1 MQDSMIVFN
10 FQGEMNLFLIQFEYW
25 WHFIIFSF
33 FINDPGILE
42 MIDYLLRISED
53 ILNIQEK

>member
-25 WHFIIFSF
+25 WYFIIFSF